1 MAMMISG
8 SDFCFFLFP
17 DTKIKEKADKVFQYA
32 IK

>member
-1 MAMMISG
+1 MAMMISET
-8 SDFCFFLFP
+8 DFCFFLFP